1 MASLI
6 TETLKLKLQVGS
18 FVFHV
23 YCVDDFKD
31 RSKRSQ
37 ETGNFYRTVKR
48 EKIERSTSVITV
60 TIIIIINIII
70 LVSQQLPDCWIEV
83 KFKVRNLIK
92 RRKAQNSYYIC
103 QLGDTWSFELIIFTP
118 FWKDSRVFRF
128 FSLFAIHNVTSV
140 FFLLLSCLRFVRLTS
155 RVEKIR
161 AMMVATK
168 ITVTTADYGERKGN
182 N

>member
-140 FFLLLSCLRFVRLTS
+140 FFSSSFLLTFRAFNFQSRKDQSDDGCNKDNSNDCRLRR
-155 RVEKIR
+155 K
-161 AMMVATK
+161 K
-168 ITVTTADYGERKGN
+168 GE
-182 N
+182 

>member
-6 TETLKLKLQVGS
+6 TEALKLKLQVGS
-18 FVFHV
+18 FAFHV

-48 EKIERSTSVITV
+48 EKIERSTFV
-60 TIIIIINIII
+60 IIIINIII
-70 LVSQQLPDCWIEV
+70 LVSQQLPDSWIEV

-92 RRKAQNSYYIC
+92 RRKAQDSYYIC

-118 FWKDSRVFRF
+118 FWKDSRVFSF
-128 FSLFAIHNVTSV
+128 FFLFAIHNVTSV
-140 FFLLLSCLRFVRLTS
+140 FFFFLAYVSCV
-155 RVEKIR
+155 
-161 AMMVATK
+161 
-168 ITVTTADYGERKGN
+168 
-182 N
+182 